1 MPNTSK
7 VDRKQSKKSKEM
19 AETSV
24 IPEKKAKESKTPEDD
39 ARRAEKEPL
48 LSGKKEKISSEQK
61 ERRKKAADGD
71 WPAPVL
77 GSLAKGLKESSRPA
91 KKSHKPEET
100 TLEHHNTTSRP
111 VSKKSASKNTSAPSR
126 SSKPV
131 DAHEA
136 HVPKQKKRSRNEDE
150 PTALTSTIA
159 KRLKL
164 NDGGA
169 AATSSKVKG
178 PSREKGKPSS
188 KEEEEIMLEDSSDEE
203 VEGEDHIHGFST
215 DADSSDDDAMVA
227 EAPALDVSQ
236 LPTVAKDD
244 AAVQK
249 RLQKARS
256 KPVSILNSE
265 YHPAHPSSYRQ

>member
-7 VDRKQSKKSKEM
+7 VDRKRPKNSKEGAKTPVI
-19 AETSV
+19 AEKTG
-24 IPEKKAKESKTPEDD
+24 EESKTPKDE
-39 ARRAEKEPL
+39 AQRAEGQQSSSK
-48 LSGKKEKISSEQK
+48 KKEKKPPEKK
-61 ERRKKAADGD
+61 EKRKKAAESV
-71 WPAPVL
+71 WSAPESV
-77 GSLAKGLKESSRPA
+77 AKGLKESSRPA

-100 TLEHHNTTSRP
+100 TLEPSNTASGLIKR
-111 VSKKSASKNTSAPSR
+111 KSAADTSKNTSAPSR

-136 HVPKQKKRSRNEDE
+136 HVPKQKKRSRDEDE

-164 NDGGA
+164 NDGA
-169 AATSSKVKG
+169 ASSKVKG
-178 PSREKGKPSS
+178 PSTEKRKYSS

-203 VEGEDHIHGFST
+203 VEGEDYIHGFST

-227 EAPALDVSQ
+227 GAPAMDVSQ

-256 KPVSILNSE
+256 KPVSHFNSE
-265 YHPAHPSSYRQ
+265 YYAAYPSTCRQ